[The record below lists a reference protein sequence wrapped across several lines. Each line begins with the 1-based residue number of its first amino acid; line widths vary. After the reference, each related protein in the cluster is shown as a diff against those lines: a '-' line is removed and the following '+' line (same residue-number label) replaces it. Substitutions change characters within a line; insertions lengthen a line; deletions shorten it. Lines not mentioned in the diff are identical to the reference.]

1 MVSSRIVYLPKD
13 EVTDEVLPIPEMM
26 FAAGEEPVGVRV
38 LTYQSS
44 RAINHIFN
52 SLEEDEIQTLRMS
65 PFGKIVDIAE
75 KPGFSGRFARYI
87 LYRQLK
93 VEKKYEAWFRF
104 AGKPIRFSLREF
116 AIVTGLNCGE
126 FPKSAKWKS
135 KKSTSEKHYWREL
148 FGKHDNLRV
157 STALKMLRRKTV
169 TYKEVRIKLACLAIL
184 SSVLLA
190 TNLKMKMIKEYAEA
204 LVDLEEFF
212 SYLWGRLAFEMLM
225 GSIKQRIEVSLSQNT
240 IAVKGFALALQLVMV
255 EAVPALTEVVLETCS
270 SSESDSCDEDEYFVH
285 KKTKKHTLS
294 SGHAREVD
302 KKSNVLVR
310 SIIPEDP
317 DRPIVA
323 ANLEWKDEVM
333 NVKVDNL
340 VKLIMQSH
348 CFTTELF
355 KGGATKLD
363 VERMREIAKAGGKKK
378 RKTKP
383 QTNTEPDKDNRI
395 AAITAAKQESF
406 ESSITASIQNL
417 LNNFKEEVIRS
428 VMTIHNTGKH
438 TNEPPPPNFHT
449 PNKAQD
455 DGGNVHSARD
465 MNDLIIDNV
474 MRNLSQYSTPPRSAS
489 DCPGSD
495 GRTVHTSSRLPFV
508 LHNEDPALDDA
519 TISATSHTKEATK
532 EAVQDGGHSLETRT
546 CQPTTFSRVT
556 NLHHNLKAPPGE
568 MVRHSSSRPLVY
580 QTEGPHLDRSFFL
593 PWAHTRTEPP
603 SPRVGCDDM
612 FDIPAD
618 HGDEEVRDGPSD
630 PVLCRKSKRTKIVP
644 AGLVKDYQCGAAILT
659 RAHKITNPF
668 VINVS
673 GLAVTSK
680 DMTGII
686 ELTRSMPARV
696 IDILVRFV
704 HTTCNKEQH
713 SSGVRIAEFL
723 DTRYVA
729 LLCKHSPKFDRS
741 KSPDAYAFPKGL
753 VEHLGKD
760 DPSKT
765 YPTHYYLPFNLGNK
779 QWVAVC
785 FDFAAWKLTVLDCNI
800 ALHSD
805 SDIAKQMRPFTEMFP
820 SLLKRTGRLSKARDG
835 QGVVIDRPKIV
846 AQNPNPAH
854 SGLTSILLMHTH
866 AVFGLDSCRCITPNL
881 LAEEARRVV
890 VMLYELHEK
899 L

>member
-1 MVSSRIVYLPKD
+1 MVSSRIVELPED

-44 RAINHIFN
+44 RAINHILN

-87 LYRQLK
+87 LSRQLK

-135 KKSTSEKHYWREL
+135 KKSTSEKQYWREL
-148 FGKHDNLRV
+148 FGKHDDLRV

-169 TYKEVRIKLACLAIL
+169 TDKELRIKLACSAIL

-212 SYLWGRLAFEMLM
+212 SYPWGRLAFEMLM
-225 GSIKQRIEVSLSQNT
+225 GSIKQRDEVSLSQNT

-270 SSESDSCDEDEYFVH
+270 SSESDSCEEDEDFVH

-294 SGHAREVD
+294 PGHAREVD

-340 VKLIMQSH
+340 VKLIMQ
-348 CFTTELF
+348 
-355 KGGATKLD
+355 KN
-363 VERMREIAKAGGKKK
+363 REIAKAGGKKRGK
-378 RKTKP
+378 QNLG
-383 QTNTEPDKDNRI
+383 QTRADEDNRI
-395 AAITAAKQESF
+395 AAIVLKMLKTEFQRVDAQVAQAVYKAEQTAAKQESF
-406 ESSITASIQNL
+406 EQYHCFIQNL
-417 LNNFKEEVIRS
+417 LNNFKEEVIQS

-438 TNEPPPPNFHT
+438 TNEPHHPT
-449 PNKAQD
+449 RYSNKAQD
-455 DGGNVHSARD
+455 G
-465 MNDLIIDNV
+465 
-474 MRNLSQYSTPPRSAS
+474 
-489 DCPGSD
+489 D

-519 TISATSHTKEATK
+519 TLSATSHTKETTK
-532 EAVQDGGHSLETRT
+532 EA
-546 CQPTTFSRVT
+546 
-556 NLHHNLKAPPGE
+556 APPGE
-568 MVRHSSSRPLVY
+568 MVHHSLSQPLLY
-580 QTEGPHLDRSFFL
+580 QTEDPHLDHACLSPTSHTLVAEKTMVPSFSL
-593 PWAHTRTEPP
+593 GLTQELNPLGGVVICLT
-603 SPRVGCDDM
+603 SP
-612 FDIPAD
+612 D
-618 HGDEEVRDGPSD
+618 HGDEEVSGGPSD
-630 PVLCRKSKRTKIVP
+630 PIVP

-659 RAHKITNPF
+659 RARDAQPPFSAYSDHAMVMSKFSKLVDKITNPF

-704 HTTCNKEQH
+704 RTTCNKEQH

-765 YPTHYYLPFNLGNK
+765 YPTHYYFPFNLGNN

-785 FDFAAWKLTVLDCNI
+785 FDFATWKLTVLDCNI

-805 SDIAKQMRPFTEMFP
+805 SDIAKQMRPFTDMFP
-820 SLLKRTGRLSKARDG
+820 SMLMCESSSSTRFMTG
-835 QGVVIDRPKIV
+835 
-846 AQNPNPAH
+846 
-854 SGLTSILLMHTH
+854 T
-866 AVFGLDSCRCITPNL
+866 
-881 LAEEARRVV
+881 E
-890 VMLYELHEK
+890 
-899 L
+899 

>member
-1 MVSSRIVYLPKD
+1 
-13 EVTDEVLPIPEMM
+13 
-26 FAAGEEPVGVRV
+26 
-38 LTYQSS
+38 
-44 RAINHIFN
+44 
-52 SLEEDEIQTLRMS
+52 
-65 PFGKIVDIAE
+65 
-75 KPGFSGRFARYI
+75 
-87 LYRQLK
+87 
-93 VEKKYEAWFRF
+93 
-104 AGKPIRFSLREF
+104 
-116 AIVTGLNCGE
+116 
-126 FPKSAKWKS
+126 
-135 KKSTSEKHYWREL
+135 
-148 FGKHDNLRV
+148 
-157 STALKMLRRKTV
+157 MLRRKTV

-395 AAITAAKQESF
+395 AAIVLKMLKTEFSKTDQTAAKQESF

-532 EAVQDGGHSLETRT
+532 EA
-546 CQPTTFSRVT
+546 
-556 NLHHNLKAPPGE
+556 APPGE

-580 QTEGPHLDRSFFL
+580 QTEGPHLDRACLSSTSHTLVAEKTMVCSFFL

-644 AGLVKDYQCGAAILT
+644 AGLPPFSVYSDHAMVMSKFSKLVD
-659 RAHKITNPF
+659 KITNPF